1 MTAVTAAST
10 LYDDALY
17 DEALP
22 DFSKTYTIGNILAR
36 RSAFPGGIT
45 MAGCFHVVPVILLM
59 CMASFASQSGSR
71 PSVAGPPEA
80 SISNGLVRAKLYLP
94 DAENGYYRGTRF
106 DWSGV
111 IASLEY
117 QGHNYFGQWFPRYDP
132 KLHDSI
138 SGPVEEYTTGGS
150 ALNYTDAKPGETFVK
165 IGVGVLKKPDE
176 PRYAFRNPYEI
187 LDSGKWDVRSRPD
200 AVEFSQELDDPKSGY
215 AYVYRKTVRLATA
228 KPQLV
233 LEHNLKNT
241 GRKVIETSVYN
252 HNFLVIDGQPSG
264 PDFSV
269 SFPFEIKGASEM
281 PGLAEAR
288 GNRIVYLKTLEERQT
303 ARTAVEGFGGDAKDY
318 DIRVEN
324 RKTGAGVRILGD
336 RPLARIAFWSIR
348 TTLCPEAFI
357 EMKIEPGKDF
367 SWRITYDFYTLPE
380 RGEAGKLGTRH
391 EWR

>member
-1 MTAVTAAST
+1 MFLT
-10 LYDDALY
+10 
-17 DEALP
+17 
-22 DFSKTYTIGNILAR
+22 G
-36 RSAFPGGIT
+36 
-45 MAGCFHVVPVILLM
+45 
-59 CMASFASQSGSR
+59 MASLALQSGAR
-71 PSVAGPPEA
+71 PSAAGPPEA

-94 DAENGYYRGTRF
+94 DAENGYYRGARF

-117 QGHNYFGQWFPRYDP
+117 QGHSYFGQWFPRYDP

-138 SGPVEEYTTGGS
+138 SGPVEEYSTGGS
-150 ALNYTDAKPGETFVK
+150 GLNYMEAKPGETFVK

-187 LDSGKWDVRSRPD
+187 LDSGKWSVRSRPD
-200 AVEFSQELDDPKSGY
+200 SVEFSQELNDPKSGY

-252 HNFLVIDGQPSG
+252 HNFFVIDGQPTG

-269 SFPFEIKGASEM
+269 SFPFEIKGAGEM
-281 PGLAEAR
+281 SGLAEAR

-303 ARTAVEGFGGDAKDY
+303 ARSAVVPVVTMLMFSTFAFGQANVSALDPKQ
-318 DIRVEN
+318 
-324 RKTGAGVRILGD
+324 
-336 RPLARIAFWSIR
+336 F
-348 TTLCPEAFI
+348 
-357 EMKIEPGKDF
+357 
-367 SWRITYDFYTLPE
+367 E
-380 RGEAGKLGTRH
+380 RLFL
-391 EWR
+391 

>member
-1 MTAVTAAST
+1 MFLT
-10 LYDDALY
+10 
-17 DEALP
+17 
-22 DFSKTYTIGNILAR
+22 G
-36 RSAFPGGIT
+36 
-45 MAGCFHVVPVILLM
+45 
-59 CMASFASQSGSR
+59 MASLALQSGAR
-71 PSVAGPPEA
+71 PSAAGPPEA

-117 QGHNYFGQWFPRYDP
+117 QGHNYFGQWFPLYDP

-138 SGPVEEYTTGGS
+138 SGPVEEYSTGGS
-150 ALNYTDAKPGETFVK
+150 GLNYMEAKPGETFVK

-187 LDSGKWDVRSRPD
+187 LDSGKWSVRSRPD
-200 AVEFSQELDDPKSGY
+200 SVEFSQELNDPKSGY

-252 HNFLVIDGQPSG
+252 HGFFVIDGQPTG
-264 PDFSV
+264 PDFSM

-281 PGLAEAR
+281 SGLAEAR

-303 ARTAVEGFGGDAKDY
+303 ARSAVVPVVTMLMFSTFAFGQANVSALDPKQ
-318 DIRVEN
+318 
-324 RKTGAGVRILGD
+324 
-336 RPLARIAFWSIR
+336 F
-348 TTLCPEAFI
+348 
-357 EMKIEPGKDF
+357 
-367 SWRITYDFYTLPE
+367 E
-380 RGEAGKLGTRH
+380 RLFL
-391 EWR
+391 